1 MISQAYQ
8 ESNYLINAKNPC
20 GFGSGGVGKRTGVG
34 SSGEAVK
41 MSERYRNNNVE
52 IF

>member
-20 GFGSGGVGKRTGVG
+20 GVGKRTGVG